1 MSNQQDYYYHEVRDL
16 EVPIIFSNEFLI
28 SQNQL
33 AFHNFKLFGGNNFI
47 FVDSSTK
54 HNIVAIVTF
63 TSFEEE
69 FNLDLIQNF
78 QQVAHWLKKA
88 SSVYGNI
95 TGHGTQG
102 GKMIA
107 DGWRKSQDKEAFGRY
122 KPIKIDLKVPQN
134 RVKYNEMNEE
144 VKSIDLFVGNRF
156 QLIANKAFEE
166 SHRQLK
172 SIGASSFG
180 EMTHQE
186 SIKSHQFSS
195 NMTFTFGDFHN
206 NYHKDEDF
214 SNYSYGI
221 WIPVELE
228 KFNLVKN
235 KESYG
240 VKGGPFVF
248 PSYKC
253 GIDFSKVH
261 GVYEIIWQPREHG
274 HQTLRNF
281 VEKGF
286 ENNTRLA
293 LSCQIA
299 NKLALAYNKYN
310 QGLGK
315 FKNVTDKGVHLGES
329 SN

>member
-1 MSNQQDYYYHEVRDL
+1 MSNRKDYYYHEFRDL
-16 EVPIIFSNEFLI
+16 KVPIIFSHDFPT

-33 AFHNFKLFGGNNFI
+33 AFHNLELFGGNSFI

-54 HNIVAIVTF
+54 HSIFSIIPF
-63 TSFEEE
+63 TSFEDE
-69 FNLDLIQNF
+69 FNLDFIEDF
-78 QQVAHWLKKA
+78 QKVAHWLKKA

-95 TGHGTQG
+95 TVHGTQG
-102 GKMIA
+102 GKMIRY
-107 DGWRKSQDKEAFGRY
+107 GWRKSQDKEAFGRY
-122 KPIKIDLKVPQN
+122 KPIKIDLNVPEN
-134 RVKYNEMNEE
+134 RLKYNKMHEE

-156 QLIANKAFEE
+156 QLTANKAFEE
-166 SHRQLK
+166 SYRKLE
-172 SIGASSFG
+172 SIGARSFG

-186 SIKSHQFSS
+186 SIKYHQLST
-195 NMTFTFGDFHN
+195 NMTFSFGHFHN

-221 WIPVELE
+221 CMPVELE

-235 KESYG
+235 KDENV
-240 VKGGPFVF
+240 VKAGSFVF

-261 GVYEIIWQPREHG
+261 EVYEIIWQSRKHG
-274 HQTLRNF
+274 HQTLRTF
-281 VEKGF
+281 VKKGF

-293 LSCQIA
+293 LSFQIE
-299 NKLALAYNKYN
+299 NKLALAYNKYG
-310 QGLGK
+310 QGLGN
-315 FKNVTDKGVHLGES
+315 FKNVTSKSVHFGES